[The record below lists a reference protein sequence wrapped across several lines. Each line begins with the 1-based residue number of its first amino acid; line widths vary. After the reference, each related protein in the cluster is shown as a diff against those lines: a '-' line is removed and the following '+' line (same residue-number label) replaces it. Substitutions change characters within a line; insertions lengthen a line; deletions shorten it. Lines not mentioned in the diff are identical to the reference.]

1 MTLKPPKNAVKKRMS
16 GGSDA
21 WSVQIYNSFHSF
33 FNNFVRDDSFKKDTI
48 KYAILSAVVIF
59 VSYIIFTSSQNSEAA
74 ISDTYVYAFMIC
86 IPLII
91 MFGIILNVG
100 TDSNATTMFMK
111 TLGVVLFI
119 TLFSYLYS
127 KMSSTY
133 LVYASY
139 IVYGLSF
146 LIILVGLAI
155 VYNFFID
162 KLSRLEGWSG
172 FFAELLFFLPCLLD
186 DLVKYIMN
194 EINITPNS
202 VYVFIVI
209 EILLILIYFY
219 LPQLVGQF
227 TNDKDNSIVLLNLPK
242 KLNKDEFV
250 IASSDV
256 LKMYQSPSEYLN
268 NQNMNLYRDNYCL
281 SMWVLINPQN
291 SSTAAY
297 TKETE
302 IFKYAF
308 TDEAGIQHVKP
319 MVRYYGG
326 GDGKDIVQER
336 DKYIFYFSKY
346 PPTET
351 YDSNENAS
359 YEISLPNQ
367 KWNQFVFNYNRN
379 NVDLF
384 INGNLERS
392 FSMHNAMPQYNPE
405 DQITVGSPNGLD
417 GSICNVVYY
426 KHSLSPQQIALNYNV
441 YMNSNPPVIKI

>member
-1 MTLKPPKNAVKKRMS
+1 MKIKLSKNTVKKRIS
-16 GGSDA
+16 GGS
-21 WSVQIYNSFHSF
+21 YNNYTDSLFD
-33 FNNFVRDDSFKKDTI
+33 NFTKDDNLKTDII
-48 KYAILSAVVIF
+48 KYTILSILVVFI
-59 VSYIIFTSSQNSEAA
+59 SYIVFTSIQNTEAA
-74 ISDTYVYAFMIC
+74 ISDTSLYIYIISV
-86 IPLII
+86 PLII
-91 MFGIILNVG
+91 IFGIILNIG
-100 TDSNATTMFMK
+100 IDSNASFMFIK
-111 TLGVVLFI
+111 TLGVVLI
-119 TLFSYLYS
+119 VALLSYLYT
-127 KMSSTY
+127 KMSSTN
-133 LVYASY
+133 LVYTSY
-139 IVYGLSF
+139 IIYGLTF

-162 KLSRLEGWSG
+162 RLSRLEGWSG
-172 FFAELLFFLPCLLD
+172 FFAELLFFLPCLFD
-186 DLVKYIMN
+186 DFIKYIMN

-202 VYVFIVI
+202 VYVFIVL
-209 EILLILIYFY
+209 EIVLILVYFY
-219 LPQLVGQF
+219 LPQLVGQYA
-227 TNDKDNSIVLLNLPK
+227 NDNDNSIMLLNLPK

-268 NQNMNLYRDNYCL
+268 NQNTNLYRDNYCL

-308 TDEAGIQHVKP
+308 TDAAGIQHVKP
-319 MVRYYGG
+319 MIRYYGG
-326 GDGKDIVQER
+326 GDGKDILQER

-346 PPTET
+346 PPTES
-351 YDSNENAS
+351 YDSNKNAS

-392 FSMHNAMPQYNPE
+392 FSMHNAMPQYSAE

-441 YMNSNPPVIKI
+441 YMNANPPVIKM